1 MDTTHRR
8 ELPGGRLGR
17 AAWPREANRRL
28 RMGARWLSLT
38 LLALALAVAVA
49 VLTLHPPTGHV
60 KQLAFYLALAGA
72 GSLAL
77 GEAALWGA
85 GALRIGGI
93 RLQLALPALLT
104 ALVIGF
110 TVVALAQ
117 AMFISPED
125 STLLLVFL
133 GFAVLVALTLAGSL
147 ANEMARAIGRV
158 ETGARRI
165 AQGDYAFRVPESDA
179 AGNAEELAQLA
190 RWFNA
195 MAANVEEAFAQRER
209 AEADRRAVLA
219 ALSHD
224 LRTPLASVRAMIEAI
239 DDGVAADEV
248 TVRRYQ
254 KAIRA
259 EVRRLSL
266 LIDELFD
273 LSRLEAGALV
283 LQPERL
289 GIEDLLSDALESFGG
304 QAEQGALRLV
314 GQVAEG
320 LPPVAIDPRQIGR
333 TLANLVSNALRY
345 TPADGAIVLRAEPQ
359 VRPDGRAEVQV
370 QVLDSGAGISAAD
383 LPHIFERTYRGDTS
397 RARHDRWAEQLG
409 CGSGAGLGLAIARGI
424 VELHGGRIW
433 AVSPLPDDLRAHV
446 QPLVGAGT
454 NAFAGTALCFTLPAA
469 KTAYPSRR

>member
-1 MDTTHRR
+1 MDTIHRR
-8 ELPGGRLGR
+8 ALPGGRLGW
-17 AAWPREANRRL
+17 AVWPREASRGL

-38 LLALALAVAVA
+38 LLALALAVTVA
-49 VLTLHPPTGHV
+49 VLMLHPPAGHV
-60 KQLAFYLALAGA
+60 KQLALYLALAGGGA
-72 GSLAL
+72 LAL
-77 GEAALWGA
+77 GEAALWAA

-110 TVVALAQ
+110 TVIALAQ
-117 AMFISPED
+117 AMFISPAD

-147 ANEMARAIGRV
+147 ADEMARAIGRI

-165 AQGDYAFRVPESDA
+165 AQGDYAFRVPESA
-179 AGNAEELAQLA
+179 VANNAEELAQLA

-209 AEADRRAVLA
+209 AEADRRAMLA

-239 DDGVAADEV
+239 DDGVASDEV

-273 LSRLEAGALV
+273 LSRLETGALV
-283 LQPERL
+283 LQTERL

-345 TPADGAIVLRAEPQ
+345 TPAGGAVVLRAEP
-359 VRPDGRAEVQV
+359 RLGSDGRAEV
-370 QVLDSGAGISAAD
+370 
-383 LPHIFERTYRGDTS
+383 
-397 RARHDRWAEQLG
+397 
-409 CGSGAGLGLAIARGI
+409 
-424 VELHGGRIW
+424 
-433 AVSPLPDDLRAHV
+433 
-446 QPLVGAGT
+446 
-454 NAFAGTALCFTLPAA
+454 
-469 KTAYPSRR
+469 